1 MNDTY
6 QHAPPRTEPRSE
18 PRSDYAPTTQECTYT
33 TQQLAEQYEVKTTT
47 IGSWVNR
54 WLTQVAP
61 EELLKQGK
69 GVYTELANT
78 LLSEFVK
85 VDKKERSIWVA
96 DATARYALEFSS
108 AGVIDC
114 EVMPDTVGSA
124 LALLSTNNLA
134 LQQNIESE
142 LLELTDF
149 VDQLNTADENYTQ
162 AEVESWM
169 ANGKRRAVA
178 QFKAEEVTKA
188 QTLNFLRQQRLQG
201 GQQS

>member
-1 MNDTY
+1 MNDTDQY
-6 QHAPPRTEPRSE
+6 APPRTELRSE

-85 VDKKERSIWVA
+85 VDQKERSAWVSEA
-96 DATARYALEFSS
+96 KQYYAAEFGS

-114 EVMPDTVGSA
+114 EVMPDTVSSA

-134 LQQNIESE
+134 LQQSIE
-142 LLELTDF
+142 LELTEVEDF
-149 VDQLNTADENYTQ
+149 IGQLNTADESYSQ
-162 AEVESWM
+162 GEVEQWI
-169 ANGKRRAVA
+169 ATGKQRAIA
-178 QFKAEEVTKA
+178 QFKTEEVIKA
-188 QTLNFLRQQRLQG
+188 QTLNALRQQRLG